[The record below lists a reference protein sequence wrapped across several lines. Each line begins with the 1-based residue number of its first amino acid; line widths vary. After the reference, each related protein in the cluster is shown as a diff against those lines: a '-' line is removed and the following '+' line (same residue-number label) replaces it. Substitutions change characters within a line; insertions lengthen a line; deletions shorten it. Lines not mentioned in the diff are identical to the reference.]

1 MRRSA
6 VSQIVVIFLSCWLV
20 ICQGIVIWDGQ
31 TNDAESILQD
41 QRAGGTLTIR
51 PLGPTAMI
59 SVGPTLTAFK
69 FQFQVFW
76 SDTFLDGAFCS
87 DVFAASPS

>member
-31 TNDAESILQD
+31 FGEISAGL
-41 QRAGGTLTIR
+41 AGGR
-51 PLGPTAMI
+51 H
-59 SVGPTLTAFK
+59 VGDQAFRAYRDD
-69 FQFQVFW
+69 FGWADADGVQIQVPG
-76 SDTFLDGAFCS
+76 FLE
-87 DVFAASPS
+87 